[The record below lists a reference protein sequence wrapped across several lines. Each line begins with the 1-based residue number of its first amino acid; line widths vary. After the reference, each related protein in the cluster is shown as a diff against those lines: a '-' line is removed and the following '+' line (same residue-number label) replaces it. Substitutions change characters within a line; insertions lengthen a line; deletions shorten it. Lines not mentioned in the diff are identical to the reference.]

1 MHKWFKNLSPYSL
14 FLMIVAASA
23 LGFGLTGGVLS
34 NYFKE
39 VYSTT
44 AFQRGLIEF
53 PRETPGVL
61 IILVIAFLSG
71 FSDIRLAM
79 VAQAFAMIGIITL
92 GIFTPPFAIMLFLIF
107 INSMGHHLNMPV
119 QDSLG
124 MSLIKDN
131 KVGHHMGQYKG
142 IQTAFAMVSGIVI
155 FLGFRFNIFNFSA
168 PIKWIFIVSAGVS
181 FIALTLLVIL
191 DFKVHKT
198 LTSNKRIKFVFR
210 KQYKYYYTL
219 VVLYGVQKQIMLVY
233 GPWVLI
239 ELLNKKTDTIAILSI
254 IGSFIGMFFIPKLG
268 QWIDRFGLKK
278 LLFVDALSFI
288 FVYVLYGTI
297 SAGFVNGSLAKMGI
311 PILIAYA
318 IFIFDHM
325 SNQMGMIR
333 TLYLRHIAVDPS
345 DIMPSLS
352 LGLGLDHIV
361 SISCAILSG
370 FIWGA
375 FGPQYIFFGTAIL
388 SIANLYVAYK
398 VKV

>member
-131 KVGHHMGQYKG
+131 K
-142 IQTAFAMVSGIVI
+142 
-155 FLGFRFNIFNFSA
+155 
-168 PIKWIFIVSAGVS
+168 
-181 FIALTLLVIL
+181 
-191 DFKVHKT
+191 
-198 LTSNKRIKFVFR
+198 
-210 KQYKYYYTL
+210 
-219 VVLYGVQKQIMLVY
+219 
-233 GPWVLI
+233 
-239 ELLNKKTDTIAILSI
+239 E
-254 IGSFIGMFFIPKLG
+254 IGRAS
-268 QWIDRFGLKK
+268 WRER
-278 LLFVDALSFI
+278 V
-288 FVYVLYGTI
+288 
-297 SAGFVNGSLAKMGI
+297 
-311 PILIAYA
+311 
-318 IFIFDHM
+318 
-325 SNQMGMIR
+325 
-333 TLYLRHIAVDPS
+333 
-345 DIMPSLS
+345 
-352 LGLGLDHIV
+352 
-361 SISCAILSG
+361 
-370 FIWGA
+370 
-375 FGPQYIFFGTAIL
+375 
-388 SIANLYVAYK
+388 
-398 VKV
+398 